1 MTWVT
6 IHNEPHPFV
15 TARKSNRCLSCGGW
29 ADASCHSAE
38 LWTDTDKER
47 IAARQ
52 LAEAGELSAEIRRPL
67 KDVSRAT
74 GIMERESPLFIGTGD
89 NPVLF

>member
-15 TARKSNRCLSCGGW
+15 TARRSNRCLSCGGW
-29 ADASCHSAE
+29 PDAPCHSAE
-38 LWTDTDKER
+38 LWTGTDLER

-52 LAEAGELSAEIRRPL
+52 IAQAQELSAEIRRPL
-67 KDVSRAT
+67 KDVSRTT
-74 GIMERESPLFIGTGD
+74 GIMERESPLFHGTGA
-89 NPVLF
+89 NPTLF

>member
-29 ADASCHSAE
+29 PDASCHSKE
-38 LWTDTDKER
+38 LWTGADRER
-47 IAARQ
+47 IAAQ
-52 LAEAGELSAEIRRPL
+52 GLAQAGELTAELRRPL

-74 GIMERESPLFIGTGD
+74 GIMEMESPLFHGTGA
-89 NPVLF
+89 NPTLF

>member
-15 TARKSNRCLSCGGW
+15 TARRSGRCLSCGGW
-29 ADASCHSAE
+29 ADAPCHQLE
-38 LWTDTDKER
+38 LWTGTDKER
-47 IAARQ
+47 IAAQ
-52 LAEAGELSAEIRRPL
+52 GLAQAQELSAEIRRPL
-67 KDVSRAT
+67 KDVSRAA